1 MGIILSTALI
11 PVCKGSVTGCRAI
24 TPNAF
29 RSMGSKWGVSMGP
42 FPSMGC
48 PKGFTTRPSIAV
60 PTGTSTTRPV
70 RFARSP
76 SFTSRVSPKS
86 TRPTLS
92 SSRFNAI
99 PNTPFGSSTNSE
111 LITFSRPE
119 TRATPS
125 PTSITSPTSAT
136 SMEPSNFS
144 ICSRSSFVN

>member
-1 MGIILSTALI
+1 M
-11 PVCKGSVTGCRAI
+11 

-29 RSMGSKWGVSMGP
+29 RSIGSECGVSIGP
-42 FPSMGC
+42 LPSMGC
-48 PKGFTTRPSIAV
+48 PKGLTTRPSIAD

-70 RFARSP
+70 RFAKSP
-76 SFTSRVSPKS
+76 SFTNRVSPKS

-99 PNTPFGSSTNSE
+99 PNTLFGNSTNSE

-136 SMEPSNFS
+136 STEPSNFS
-144 ICSRSSFVN
+144 ICSRSRRVN